1 MKTTLRW
8 ILTVLCAT
16 SFAWAQTPD
25 IILYNGK
32 IFTSNEEHLW
42 VEALAIRG
50 ERVSTIGTNEA
61 IREMAGAQ
69 TTQYDLGGKTVV
81 PGFNDAHWHQ
91 GLRTPVRSFS
101 APSPPGPFPDPTF
114 TDLLA
119 ALSAAAATTPTDQVL
134 QTTVGTRVM
143 DDAEA
148 TRFALDRAAP
158 NHQVWVAFTGHG
170 RLLNTAALRAIG
182 IGEEEADP
190 VGGLYGRVD
199 GSHRLDG
206 RVYGYADF
214 NAFKCQ
220 QADMTESVAVGRI
233 RTTVTN
239 ALQFG
244 ITSIQDMP
252 NLPPKQVVQLL
263 AAADVPIRWRVIR
276 NLPSQQLTCPGV
288 EDWSDPAGPLH
299 PMVTLSGTKWFVD
312 GTPAE
317 RFMATWQPYVEF
329 PNWFGWLYLGFDQ
342 IDALIA
348 DTFARQEQLLF
359 HVSGDRAADNLFLA
373 LIALG
378 SSRSWRDLRPRLE
391 HGGMLS
397 RSQLD
402 LIRQLGIVVVYTPFT
417 SNPLTLE
424 RASDQM
430 GKLHVT
436 KSILAAGIPLA
447 IGSDGP
453 SGPMNPFQNIQ
464 SAMIHIDNPPEAL
477 TREQAVIAYTA
488 GSAFAEMAE
497 KQKGMLLPG
506 MLADLAVLSQD
517 IFTIPLDQLPAVR
530 SVLTMV
536 GGKIVYQAEPH

>member
-1 MKTTLRW
+1 
-8 ILTVLCAT
+8 
-16 SFAWAQTPD
+16 
-25 IILYNGK
+25 
-32 IFTSNEEHLW
+32 
-42 VEALAIRG
+42 
-50 ERVSTIGTNEA
+50 
-61 IREMAGAQ
+61 
-69 TTQYDLGGKTVV
+69 
-81 PGFNDAHWHQ
+81 
-91 GLRTPVRSFS
+91 
-101 APSPPGPFPDPTF
+101 
-114 TDLLA
+114 
-119 ALSAAAATTPTDQVL
+119 
-134 QTTVGTRVM
+134 M
-143 DDAEA
+143 DDPEA
-148 TRFALDRAAP
+148 TRFALDRVAP
-158 NHQVWVAFTGHG
+158 NHQVWVAFGPHG

-190 VGGLYGRVD
+190 VGGLYGRVE
-199 GSHRLDG
+199 GSRRLDG

-252 NLPPKQVVQLL
+252 NVPQKQVVQLL
-263 AAADVPIRWRVIR
+263 ATADVPIRWRLIR
-276 NLPSQQLTCPGV
+276 NLPSQHLTCSGM
-288 EDWSDPAGPLH
+288 EDWSDPVGPLH

-312 GTPAE
+312 CTAAE
-317 RFMATWQPYVEF
+317 RFMATWQPYIEF
-329 PNWFGWLYLGFDQ
+329 ANWFGWLYLEFDQ

-348 DTFARQEQLLF
+348 DSFARREQLLF
-359 HVSGDRAADNLFLA
+359 HVGGDRAADNLFLA

-391 HGGMLS
+391 HGAMLS
-397 RSQLD
+397 RNQLD
-402 LIRQLGIVVVYTPFT
+402 LIRQLGAIVVYTPFT
-417 SNPLTLE
+417 SNPVILE
-424 RASDQM
+424 RLSDQAS
-430 GKLHVT
+430 KINVT

-464 SAMIHIDNPPEAL
+464 SAVIHIENPPEAL

-488 GSAFAEMAE
+488 GSAYAEMAE
-497 KQKGMLLPG
+497 TQKGTLVPG

-517 IFTIPLDQLPAVR
+517 IFSIPLDQLPAVR

-536 GGKIVYQAEPH
+536 GGKIVYQMEPHE

>member
-1 MKTTLRW
+1 
-8 ILTVLCAT
+8 
-16 SFAWAQTPD
+16 
-25 IILYNGK
+25 
-32 IFTSNEEHLW
+32 
-42 VEALAIRG
+42 
-50 ERVSTIGTNEA
+50 
-61 IREMAGAQ
+61 
-69 TTQYDLGGKTVV
+69 
-81 PGFNDAHWHQ
+81 
-91 GLRTPVRSFS
+91 
-101 APSPPGPFPDPTF
+101 
-114 TDLLA
+114 
-119 ALSAAAATTPTDQVL
+119 
-134 QTTVGTRVM
+134 
-143 DDAEA
+143 
-148 TRFALDRAAP
+148 
-158 NHQVWVAFTGHG
+158 
-170 RLLNTAALRAIG
+170 
-182 IGEEEADP
+182 
-190 VGGLYGRVD
+190 
-199 GSHRLDG
+199 
-206 RVYGYADF
+206 
-214 NAFKCQ
+214 
-220 QADMTESVAVGRI
+220 
-233 RTTVTN
+233 
-239 ALQFG
+239 
-244 ITSIQDMP
+244 P
-252 NLPPKQVVQLL
+252 NLPPKQVVKLL

-464 SAMIHIDNPPEAL
+464 SAVIHIDNPPEAL

-488 GSAFAEMAE
+488 GSAYAEMAE
-497 KQKGMLLPG
+497 MQKGTLVPG

-517 IFTIPLDQLPAVR
+517 VFSIPFDQLPAVR

-536 GGKIVYQAEPH
+536 GGKIVYQVEPH